1 MLAKRLFILIAAVAI
16 LFLQVQSCMSDPMSN
31 QQDMQCCK
39 SMHCTTMSKTQGCC
53 KDMVSPN
60 SPNLLPSQQHS
71 LQVPTVAAVEYLQMP
86 GVVRRTESLNLDSLD
101 TTQHSPPELYT
112 LHASLLI

>member
-1 MLAKRLFILIAAVAI
+1 MILKRLLVVIAAAAI

-39 SMHCTTMSKTQGCC
+39 SMPCTPMNKTQGCC
-53 KDMVSPN
+53 KNMVSP
-60 SPNLLPSQQHS
+60 STPNMLLAQQHS
-71 LQVPTVAAVEYLQMP
+71 LQARPAVIVDYLQTVDLAHWTTSSSFEP
-86 GVVRRTESLNLDSLD
+86 IRTQ
-101 TTQHSPPELYT
+101 QHSPPELYT